1 LVGQLKASAFYK
13 DPTQKLICE
22 TFEIELRNRNEEAV
36 RVQMLELGYGCS
48 NWEIQ
53 QFSHAIEQKDAQPIE
68 FAVEVAAGG
77 SQLVSCRVPLVS
89 LPQCLSSNSIAAL

>member
-53 QFSHAIEQKDAQPIE
+53 
-68 FAVEVAAGG
+68 
-77 SQLVSCRVPLVS
+77 
-89 LPQCLSSNSIAAL
+89 